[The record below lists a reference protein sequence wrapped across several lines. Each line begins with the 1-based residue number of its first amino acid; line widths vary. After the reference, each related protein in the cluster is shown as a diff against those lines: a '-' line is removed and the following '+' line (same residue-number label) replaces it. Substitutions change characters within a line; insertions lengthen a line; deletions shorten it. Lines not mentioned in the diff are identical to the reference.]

1 VVKTIEFVETDAYAA
16 SSFVTNNQ
24 KQTINHM
31 TKNISKIT
39 VLSLFATALVVMP
52 VLSRAEVTNAPA
64 ATNQTTQPKPKKHE
78 NMVFNGIVIAVN
90 TNAMTLTVSKRTFDI
105 TSATKITKNG
115 QPATLSGVAVG
126 DKVGIAYKK
135 AADGKLTAMTVNDGK
150 KPADEK

>member
-1 VVKTIEFVETDAYAA
+1 MIK
-16 SSFVTNNQ
+16 NN
-24 KQTINHM
+24 
-31 TKNISKIT
+31 SKIT
-39 VLSLFATALVVMP
+39 VLSLFAAALVAMP

-64 ATNQTTQPKPKKHE
+64 ASDQTAQAKPKKHE
-78 NMVFNGIVIAVN
+78 SLVFHGTVSAVN

-135 AADGKLTAMTVNDGK
+135 TAEGKLSATTVNDGK
-150 KPADEK
+150 KSGDEQK

>member
-1 VVKTIEFVETDAYAA
+1 
-16 SSFVTNNQ
+16 
-24 KQTINHM
+24 
-31 TKNISKIT
+31 
-39 VLSLFATALVVMP
+39 
-52 VLSRAEVTNAPA
+52 
-64 ATNQTTQPKPKKHE
+64 
-78 NMVFNGIVIAVN
+78 MVFNGIVIAVN